1 MYFCLNQSTSTFFY
15 MMKKTLLL
23 LLAMLLLTGT
33 FFSCQQP
40 QPIQPVSFVGEAQGT
55 YYLVTYYDDT
65 QRDLQPQVDSLL
77 RAIDLSVSLWEP
89 QSILTRINKGDT
101 SVKPDDIFM
110 YNFILAKEVAIDTDG
125 AFDFTIAPLVK
136 AWGFGPN
143 AASEMSPKLI
153 DSLIQ
158 LVDHRKVRIEN
169 GTVVK
174 DDPRISFDFNAIA
187 KGHSVDLVANLLKRN
202 GIERFIVD
210 IGGEIY
216 ASAAKPDGS
225 AWQVGIEQPAD
236 NRYAERKVSDVILL
250 QDKGIATSGSYR
262 RYYEKNGLRYSHTI
276 DPQTGKPV
284 SHSLLSVTVLADNVA
299 LADAYATAFMVM
311 GHEKAIAMVNS
322 RTDLDAHFIWSVA
335 GGGFETYTTEGLR
348 ALIKE

>member
-1 MYFCLNQSTSTFFY
+1 MNNKY
-15 MMKKTLLL
+15 LLFL
-23 LLAMLLLTGT
+23 SMLLLTGT

-40 QPIQPVSFVGEAQGT
+40 QPKQPISFVGEAQGT
-55 YYLVTYYDDT
+55 YYLVTYYDDK
-65 QRDLQPQVDSLL
+65 QRDLQPSVDSLL
-77 RAIDLSVSLWEP
+77 REIDLSVSLWVP

-125 AFDFTIAPLVK
+125 AFDFTVAPLVK
-136 AWGFGPN
+136 AWGFGPT
-143 AASEMSPKLI
+143 AASDPSPHLI
-153 DSLIQ
+153 DSLKQ
-158 LVDHRKVRIEN
+158 LVDYRKVRIEN

-174 DDPRISFDFNAIA
+174 DEPGISFDFNAIA

-202 GIERFIVD
+202 GIESFIVD

-216 ASAAKPDGS
+216 ASATKPDGS
-225 AWQVGIEQPAD
+225 AWQVGIEQPASD
-236 NRYAERKVSDVILL
+236 RYAEREVSDVILL

-262 RYYEKNGLRYSHTI
+262 RYYEKNGMRYSHTI

-284 SHSLLSVTVLADNVA
+284 THSLLSVTVLANNVA
-299 LADAYATAFMVM
+299 IADAYATAFMVM
-311 GHEKAIAMVNS
+311 GHEKAIAMVNN
-322 RTDLDAHFIWSVA
+322 RTDLDAHFIWSVE

-348 ALIKE
+348 ALIKD